1 MNNSNAP
8 AVGMFEH
15 MMTTPDAAEHKSLFP
30 KSLYDLSAVQ
40 LYTLVHM
47 MRNTLET

>member
-1 MNNSNAP
+1 MNYRNAP

-40 LYTLVHM
+40 LYTLIHM
-47 MRNTLET
+47 IRDLLGS